1 MGSNGW
7 ILCVYKSYSCV
18 IEEVAVR
25 VIGHPMSASCAR
37 GYFQLLVNVSSGSFK
52 DKINDII
59 HRTVSRR
66 IFHLKSYSS
75 YIQYDI
81 TIDCIV
87 LLLPL
92 RR

>member
-7 ILCVYKSYSCV
+7 ILCVYSCV

-37 GYFQLLVNVSSGSFK
+37 GNFQLLVNVSSGSLK

-59 HRTVSRR
+59 HRTVQY
-66 IFHLKSYSS
+66 LGGSS
-75 YIQYDI
+75 
-81 TIDCIV
+81 T
-87 LLLPL
+87 
-92 RR
+92 